1 MRPLKKASEPSFCAT
16 LKWRWHH
23 FFTPQIS
30 SGFVKPSIEL
40 SAIYGKV
47 FPCNGWSYS
56 PSRHSQSNYYSL
68 DGISIGCKS
77 WTSTINTFW
86 DTTNTYVQPTPP
98 IPKYLFQCS
107 DHLVAIT
114 SKGLITTATTNPDRK
129 AANKLFCQAGLPGPN
144 ISVTL
149 V

>member
-1 MRPLKKASEPSFCAT
+1 MEKCSHVMAEAIHLQDTVKVTIIAWMGSRLVVNPEHQQST
-16 LKWRWHH
+16 L
-23 FFTPQIS
+23 
-30 SGFVKPSIEL
+30 L
-40 SAIYGKV
+40 
-47 FPCNGWSYS
+47 
-56 PSRHSQSNYYSL
+56 
-68 DGISIGCKS
+68 
-77 WTSTINTFW
+77 
-86 DTTNTYVQPTPP
+86 DTTNIYDQPTQP

-107 DHLVAIT
+107 VHLVAIT